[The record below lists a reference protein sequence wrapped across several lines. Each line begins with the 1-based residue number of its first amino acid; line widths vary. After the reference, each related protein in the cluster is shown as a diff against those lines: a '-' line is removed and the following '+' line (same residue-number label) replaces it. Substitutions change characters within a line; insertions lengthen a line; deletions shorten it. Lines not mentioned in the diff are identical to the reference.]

1 MFQEAF
7 QKRLIIISCLVLA
20 VAGFAVGTQMKSFRS
35 AKMKS
40 AQLEATVPSQKH
52 S

>member
-20 VAGFAVGTQMKSFRS
+20 VAGFAAGMQVKSFRS
-35 AKMKS
+35 TKMKS
-40 AQLEATVPSQKH
+40 AQVEVTVPSQKH